1 MELSRKFREARDAAF
16 DEIQKAMTDKI
27 RDLAY
32 ANVEFMKDKKDGL
45 NLPDHVQVS
54 ETFRWPAALTYA
66 AGDLKEGKRSLK
78 EIFARVSSRY
88 EGNNPQ
94 QVLGVAD
101 DFTRSP
107 AAKLDGR
114 ASAFED
120 LYKLLDVAERDFDL
134 TYKPQS
140 KDMLEYWH
148 KKHPIGAD
156 HLEYAYREN
165 QRHFQKQ
172 SIDDMRKFLQ
182 DLETGKPA
190 AGAKPASPKP

>member
-1 MELSRKFREARDAAF
+1 MELNRKFRQERDAAF
-16 DEIQKAMTDKI
+16 DEIQKAMNDKI

-32 ANVEFMKDKKDGL
+32 ENVEFMKDKKDGL
-45 NLPDHVQVS
+45 NLPDHILVS

-88 EGNNPQ
+88 EGSNPQ

-101 DFTRSP
+101 DFTRS
-107 AAKLDGR
+107 ADAKLDGR
-114 ASAFED
+114 KSAFED

-140 KDMLEYWH
+140 RDMLDYWH

-172 SIDDMRKFLQ
+172 SIDNMRQFLKG
-182 DLETGKPA
+182 LEAGKPA
-190 AGAKPASPKP
+190 PGAKPSVPKP